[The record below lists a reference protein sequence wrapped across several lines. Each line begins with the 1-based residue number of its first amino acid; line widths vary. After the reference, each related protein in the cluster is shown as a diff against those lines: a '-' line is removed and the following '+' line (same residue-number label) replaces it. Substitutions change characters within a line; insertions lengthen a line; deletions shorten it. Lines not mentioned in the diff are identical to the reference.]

1 MGIVKDLGLD
11 KKLNP
16 KTIKGGEVISRL
28 LAAEGVDTVFGII
41 DGTYF
46 GFYGTLSKNGIRL
59 ITPRHETCSAHMAGA
74 YARLTGKLGVC
85 MASNG
90 PGVANVLPGVA
101 VENAEGNRV
110 LLITSCRREG
120 IIYPDR
126 GGTYQYFPQVDV
138 IRPMAKYSVNVPSID
153 RLAELMRQA
162 LRQCF
167 TGRPGVVHL
176 DIPESIL
183 NGDYEP
189 DETWFREPH
198 TYRTTTPHHPA
209 PELVKQTAKM
219 LAAAKRPVL
228 HVGSGIIHAQAFDE
242 LRELIVS
249 QNIALTTSWAARAVI
264 DERLDQVV
272 PMQHVAVV
280 NQARTEADLVIVLG
294 SRIGETDWWGKAPY
308 WGQPGTQKTIQ
319 VDIDMDYLGRNRPA
333 DLLIQG
339 DVKLFL
345 EALLPEI
352 KNRRIASK
360 RERHEFV
367 LKLQKACQQDRA
379 KLDKHLKDKS
389 IPMNS
394 AHVGN
399 VCRNLF
405 EDDAIVVFD
414 GGNTAIWGNFYHE
427 VRTPGTVLGTAKMGM
442 LGAGVSQ
449 ALGAKAALPN
459 RQVYCIIGDG
469 AMGFHQQEIETAVR
483 NKLPVIFLVLCDK
496 QWGMV
501 KINQSFALK
510 PVKMLVKKSLS
521 PGENINSDLNETQ
534 FDALARAMGAHG
546 ERVADPAGLKGA
558 IERSLASG
566 KCAVIHIDVD
576 PVKHMW
582 APALKVFKDM
592 HAEPQG

>member
-11 KKLNP
+11 KRLNP
-16 KTIKGGEVISRL
+16 NTIKGGEV
-28 LAAEGVDTVFGII
+28 LARMLEQEGVDTVFGII

-46 GFYGTLSKNGIRL
+46 GFYGSLEKHGMRL
-59 ITPRHETCSAHMAGA
+59 ITPRHETCAAHMAGA

-120 IIYPDR
+120 VIYPER

-138 IRPMAKYSVNVPSID
+138 IRPMAKHSVFVPSID

-167 TGRPGVVHL
+167 IGRPGVVHL

-189 DETWFREPH
+189 NPAWFRGPK
-198 TYRTTTPHHPA
+198 TYRSSEPIPPSA
-209 PELVKQTAKM
+209 DQVRQAARL
-219 LAAAKRPVL
+219 LASSKRPVI
-228 HVGSGIIHAQAFDE
+228 HAGSGVIHAQAFEALQE
-242 LRELIVS
+242 LATRQDMAI
-249 QNIALTTSWAARAVI
+249 TTSWAARAAV
-264 DERLDQVV
+264 DERLPNVV
-272 PMQHVAVV
+272 PMQHVPVV
-280 NQARTEADLVIVLG
+280 NQARTGADLVLVLG

-308 WGQPGTQKTIQ
+308 WGKPGEQKIIH
-319 VDIDMDYLGRNRPA
+319 VDIDPECLGRNRSG
-333 DLLIQG
+333 DLLIQA
-339 DVKLFL
+339 DVKTFM
-345 EALLPEI
+345 EALLEELVD
-352 KNRRIASK
+352 KRVAHRKDRQAFLAS
-360 RERHEFV
+360 
-367 LKLQKACQQDRA
+367 LQKARQQDRA
-379 KLDKHLKDKS
+379 KLDKHLKDKAV
-389 IPMNS
+389 PMNS
-394 AHVGN
+394 AHVGA
-399 VCRNLF
+399 VCGEVF
-405 EDDAIVVFD
+405 EEDSIVVFD
-414 GGNTAIWGNFYHE
+414 GGNTAIWGNFFHE

-449 ALGAKAALPN
+449 ALGAQAAHPD
-459 RQVYCIIGDG
+459 RQVYCVIGDG

-483 NKLPVIFLVLCDK
+483 NNLPVVFLVLCDK

-558 IERSLASG
+558 IQRSLASK
-566 KCAVIHIDVD
+566 KCAVIHVDVD